1 MEFVFEVTDKTGRKI
16 HLSKERL
23 KHIQRHPHMQDSIE
37 NLKLTLTNPTA
48 TRYDEIDKKIVY
60 FYKEFKEMNSSKRYL
75 LVSVKYLNEE
85 GFIITSF
92 FTNKITGL
100 KWKTK

>member
-1 MEFVFEVTDKTGRKI
+1 MNFVFEVTDKTGRKI

-48 TRYDEIDKKIVY
+48 TRYDEIDEKIVY
-60 FYKEFKEMNSSKRYL
+60 FYKEFKEMNSSERYL